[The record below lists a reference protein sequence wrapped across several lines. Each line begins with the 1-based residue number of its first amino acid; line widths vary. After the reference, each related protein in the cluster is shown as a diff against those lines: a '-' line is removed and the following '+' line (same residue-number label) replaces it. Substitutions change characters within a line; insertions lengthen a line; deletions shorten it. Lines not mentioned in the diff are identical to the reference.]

1 MMSRAVSGSR
11 LTLFT
16 GAAAILL
23 ILWVPVTHIELPG
36 VNQYFMLLCIW
47 FGLMYTLAMQSFRT
61 IGYPVTLFPIF
72 QGYMALTGY
81 TVLQETGFMVAAFL
95 GMVVYTVRIGESSRE
110 IVPSSTRFML
120 VTLLSLRIVTFILQP
135 YRSSILASEYLTAAA
150 LVGAVLVSVLL
161 NQTLHILIE
170 FRGPGNIRQ
179 VLGRYTRSVV
189 YPGFF
194 VLFLLPAAMQTKVP
208 SSNVWEWNLVT
219 GVMTIIVIQ
228 TGLSLLLDR
237 ARFSHSRTRFL
248 ENELGKHSEILT
260 GLDTSIEAL
269 RILARFWFQ
278 AAEPE
283 AVRVSWKNISFIC
296 PTGFDPGGRAPLRRE
311 GEEGLALE
319 IWPTARTTLDRD
331 RVEIFILQTETV
343 LKNLEL
349 RDSVLKS
356 GWKCLEAMVYSLDKS
371 DSRRTGYSRIVADI
385 AKEIGLK
392 LGMST
397 GELEDLEM
405 SAMLHLTA
413 AILEKAKEDWQEV
426 FSSDPTRT
434 QFQLPP
440 EVVSGIRHMTENFD
454 GSGKPEGLAGGSI
467 PLISRILA
475 VASNYVAD
483 ATGQSSESALIELK
497 RRSGLIFDPEIVR
510 VMETIA
516 VDVQAAI
523 PS

>member
-1 MMSRAVSGSR
+1 MREAVGGSR

-16 GAAAILL
+16 GAVVVLL
-23 ILWVPVTHIELPG
+23 ILWVPVVHHPLPG
-36 VNQYFMLLCIW
+36 VNEYFMLLSLW
-47 FGLMYTLAMQSFRT
+47 VGLMYTISMQSFRT

-72 QGYMALTGY
+72 QGYMAITGY
-81 TVLQETGFMVAAFL
+81 TILQETGFMIAAFL
-95 GMVVYTVRIGESSRE
+95 GMVVYTIRIGEESRE
-110 IVPSSTRFML
+110 IVPASTRFML
-120 VTLLSLRIVTFILQP
+120 VTLLSLRVTTFVLQYSRSWIL
-135 YRSSILASEYLTAAA
+135 SSQYLTAAA
-150 LVGAVLVSVLL
+150 LVGSVFISVFL
-161 NQTLHILIE
+161 NQILHFLIE
-170 FRGPGNIRQ
+170 YRGMHLFGQ
-179 VLGRYTRSVV
+179 VLKKYSRSAV

-219 GVMTIIVIQ
+219 GVVTIIIIQ
-228 TGLSLLLDR
+228 TGLSLMLDR

-260 GLDTSIEAL
+260 DLDTSIEAL

-278 AAEPE
+278 ASEPE
-283 AVRVSWKNISFIC
+283 AVRVTWKNISFTC
-296 PTGFDPGGRAPLRRE
+296 PTGYDPHGKAPLRRE

-319 IWPTARTTLDRD
+319 VWPTSRTTLDRD

-349 RDSVLKS
+349 RDTVFKS

-371 DSRRTGYSRIVADI
+371 DSRQTGYSRIVADI
-385 AKEIGLK
+385 AKEIGIR

-405 SAMLHLTA
+405 AAMLHLTA

-426 FSSDPTRT
+426 FSADPSRT

-440 EVVSGIRHMTENFD
+440 EVVRGIRHMTENYD
-454 GSGKPEGLAGGSI
+454 GTGKPEGLSGGAI

-475 VASNYVAD
+475 VASNFVANSSN
-483 ATGQSSESALIELK
+483 QSAESVILELK
-497 RRSGLIFDPEIVR
+497 RRSGLIFDPDIVR
-510 VMETIA
+510 IMEELSSGSEG
-516 VDVQAAI
+516 DVV
-523 PS
+523 S